1 MLTLLLVIGHGRM
14 VNLLERWV
22 MNIFEYRLDVDGWVM
37 INEAHYYEH
46 YLLHDK
52 VVSDY
57 IV

>member
-1 MLTLLLVIGHGRM
+1 MD
-14 VNLLERWV
+14 
-22 MNIFEYRLDVDGWVM
+22 IFEYLLDGKGWVI

-52 VVSDY
+52 VVSDC

>member
-1 MLTLLLVIGHGRM
+1 
-14 VNLLERWV
+14 
-22 MNIFEYRLDVDGWVM
+22 MNIFEYLLSGDGWVM

-52 VVSDY
+52 VVSDC